1 MGLIALGEGEEWSI
15 KMRFGQMSGMWW
27 QSQHRIEKVGFKV
40 LSLVWD
46 ILCWVTCEDKQKFLS
61 VR

>member
-27 QSQHRIEKVGFKV
+27 QSQHRIEKVGF
-40 LSLVWD
+40 
-46 ILCWVTCEDKQKFLS
+46 
-61 VR
+61 